1 MYMNFYGLPII
12 FYLLRPNQLEAY
24 AVVGRLHEAVF

>member
-1 MYMNFYGLPII
+1 MNFYSLQII
-12 FYLLRPNQLEAY
+12 FHLLRPNQLDAY